1 MVDHYS
7 FAVSPRLR
15 LLVLLALLIVPGCR
29 SSSPV
34 APDLA
39 RPTISGHVYQTLTR
53 EAGEPPLVDVLITVR
68 NATGQETTA
77 LSNRGGFYSVG
88 ASIGMVLVTA
98 AKEGYETR
106 QTRFDVTEST
116 VLNFGLTP
124 NLELSGTEKDG
135 PILYTEAITDESLE
149 ARSPEHTRH
158 DHRMDRRAGSAHRL
172 RARRE
177 DRRSG

>member
-1 MVDHYS
+1 MNS
-7 FAVSPRLR
+7 CAASPRLR

-88 ASIGMVLVTA
+88 AAIGMVQVTA

-106 QTRFDVTEST
+106 QSRFDVTEST

-124 NLELSGTEKDG
+124 NVELSGTEKDG

-172 RARRE
+172 RTRRE